1 MNTPEPYERHLD
13 RTLPE
18 APATP
23 APDKAVEALAV
34 HRDPSLPGATAQAAP
49 PDHPRPTVAWVRPSE
64 LSTLIGAPWVRRGI
78 DLQAELTRRARR
90 SPRTVATKAG
100 RRISRT
106 AVAPPEAAPPTAT
119 ATEELGL

>member
-18 APATP
+18 APSTP
-23 APDKAVEALAV
+23 EHDTAFEALTV

-49 PDHPRPTVAWVRPSE
+49 DHPRPTVAWVRPSE
-64 LSTLIGAPWVRRGI
+64 LPTLIGAPWTRRGI

-90 SPRTVATKAG
+90 TPRTVATKAG

-106 AVAPPEAAPPTAT
+106 AIARPEAASPTAT

>member
-1 MNTPEPYERHLD
+1 MNTSEPYERHLD

-18 APATP
+18 ASSTLER
-23 APDKAVEALAV
+23 DKAVEALAL
-34 HRDPSLPGATAQAAP
+34 HRDPSLPGATVQAA

-64 LSTLIGAPWVRRGI
+64 LPTLIGAPWIRRGI

-90 SPRTVATKAG
+90 TPRTAATKAG

-106 AVAPPEAAPPTAT
+106 AIARHEAASATTT

>member
-1 MNTPEPYERHLD
+1 MNTPEPYERHVD

-18 APATP
+18 APSP
-23 APDKAVEALAV
+23 PEPDKAVEALAV
-34 HRDPSLPGATAQAAP
+34 HRDPSLPCATPQAAT

-64 LSTLIGAPWVRRGI
+64 LPTLVGAPWIRRGV

-90 SPRTVATKAG
+90 TPRMVATNAA

-106 AVAPPEAAPPTAT
+106 SPGRPELSASTASGI
-119 ATEELGL
+119 EEPGL